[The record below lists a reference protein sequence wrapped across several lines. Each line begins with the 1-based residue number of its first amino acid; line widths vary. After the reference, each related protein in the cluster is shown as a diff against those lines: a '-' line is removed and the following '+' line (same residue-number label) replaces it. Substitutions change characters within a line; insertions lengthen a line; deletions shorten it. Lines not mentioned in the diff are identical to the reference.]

1 MEPKRVIFSFFWN
14 FFTLSQK
21 FYTHGAHDKYQVG
34 ERTYWV
40 SALILQKPHIC
51 RSLGRALYNNNTSHK
66 DSQKDFAAGCV
77 PSHQFHSVP
86 FHGRTEIK
94 SVSVWVWG
102 VGGRVTVCGC
112 LTAKVP
118 AQDHFAN
125 GIAIELAPPT
135 NKHIYGLD
143 TCWWKVLSDKIWSG
157 IGSDWFI
164 IALLQNSFFTLLLI
178 ALWQPLIDVWAN
190 ICKSTR
196 KQTHSYKLD
205 TAHEIILEYKT

>member
-51 RSLGRALYNNNTSHK
+51 RSLDRALFNNK

-77 PSHQFHSVP
+77 PSQFHSVP

-102 VGGRVTVCGC
+102 VGGSRFVGVLLPKCQPKT
-112 LTAKVP
+112 
-118 AQDHFAN
+118 
-125 GIAIELAPPT
+125 ISPT
-135 NKHIYGLD
+135 E
-143 TCWWKVLSDKIWSG
+143 
-157 IGSDWFI
+157 
-164 IALLQNSFFTLLLI
+164 LLLSSHLLLTNTFRGRI
-178 ALWQPLIDVWAN
+178 HVGEKYCQI
-190 ICKSTR
+190 KSE
-196 KQTHSYKLD
+196 
-205 TAHEIILEYKT
+205 AE